1 MLVSREEQIR
11 NRSNLQAL
19 KLNLVVYSSFK
30 HKATN
35 KDLKITIHIMTLNS
49 GIVQPNPYDDV
60 HGSTSCATNVKPQKR
75 CFTWPETHMTNWHH
89 QGVCLSAAG
98 LQRINIVICEIMFCD
113 GVTDPVCTFDQNR
126 NFAAGVRWQLIDQAG
141 REWKRQ
147 DKGMMA
153 RGRYGWWGGWGRR
166 KNLRRLSST
175 EGLHSQRRMP

>member
-1 MLVSREEQIR
+1 
-11 NRSNLQAL
+11 
-19 KLNLVVYSSFK
+19 
-30 HKATN
+30 
-35 KDLKITIHIMTLNS
+35 MTLNS
-49 GIVQPNPYDDV
+49 EIVQPNPHDDGP
-60 HGSTSCATNVKPQKR
+60 GSTCCATEVKPQKR
-75 CFTWPETHMTNWHH
+75 CFTWLETHMTSWHH